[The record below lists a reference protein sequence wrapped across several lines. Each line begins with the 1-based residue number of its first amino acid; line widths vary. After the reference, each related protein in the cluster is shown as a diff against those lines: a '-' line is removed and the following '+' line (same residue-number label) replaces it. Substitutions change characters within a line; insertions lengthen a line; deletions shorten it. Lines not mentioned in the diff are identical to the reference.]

1 MKKRNQIIAAF
12 LAATMIITPATS
24 IFAKAAKDG
33 NSSAESYIE
42 EINVTVQDQNEHN
55 DAINCN
61 ELYDLQSDPNELN
74 NLYDNPEYADIQTRL
89 QARLDKFRVDQKV
102 DEY

>member
-33 NSSAESYIE
+33 NSSAESSYGE
-42 EINVTVQDQNEHN
+42 QAQQGLDNSF
-55 DAINCN
+55 
-61 ELYDLQSDPNELN
+61 YDTGS
-74 NLYDNPEYADIQTRL
+74 
-89 QARLDKFRVDQKV
+89 
-102 DEY
+102 

>member
-33 NSSAESYIE
+33 NSSAD
-42 EINVTVQDQNEHN
+42 VFLRG
-55 DAINCN
+55 
-61 ELYDLQSDPNELN
+61 ELYKLE
-74 NLYDNPEYADIQTRL
+74 
-89 QARLDKFRVDQKV
+89 DK
-102 DEY
+102 

>member
-33 NSSAESYIE
+33 NYSAESSYGR
-42 EINVTVQDQNEHN
+42 
-55 DAINCN
+55 A
-61 ELYDLQSDPNELN
+61 
-74 NLYDNPEYADIQTRL
+74 L
-89 QARLDKFRVDQKV
+89 QAGGQMNGRISSARIGQLFL
-102 DEY
+102 